1 MSPERHQLIEETVK
15 ASPPAAI
22 AGLTVFGISLP
33 DWAALLACIYTAWLI
48 GEKVYHAIQ
57 KRRLQKRRT
66 SDLE

>member
-1 MSPERHQLIEETVK
+1 MTPERHHMIEEAVK
-15 ASPPAAI
+15 ASPPAAV
-22 AGLTVFGISLP
+22 AGMTIFGVSLP